1 VLSGK
6 ISKLSIT
13 FILCTFPDS
22 IPVSVSGVLRDHR
35 QSESESVIK
44 VPPLVHGV
52 RTIIISSSFIRFWH
66 ISNNGKW
73 RKLATSLVL

>member
-1 VLSGK
+1 MLFGK
-6 ISKLSIT
+6 VSKLSIT

-22 IPVSVSGVLRDHR
+22 VSVSVSRVLQDHR

-44 VPPLVHGV
+44 VFPLVHGV

-66 ISNNGKW
+66 ISNDWKE
-73 RKLATSLVL
+73 